1 MSRVG
6 KIARLPEQIRE
17 QINLRLENG
26 EEGRD
31 VVTWLNSLD
40 EVKGIL
46 AEKFEGRPI
55 NDGNLSEWKL
65 GGFRD
70 WQERRNA
77 LAEARRVMA
86 EGLELA
92 ETGNK
97 ALADN
102 LAAWMLG
109 RYVVATRK
117 LLENGADAEGWKLTR
132 EICHDL
138 VALRRGD
145 HGAEWLR
152 IEQERLKMERQKNAR
167 ERKKARSES
176 DKNAALP
183 ALSEEEKERKFDE
196 IFGTL

>member
-1 MSRVG
+1 MA
-6 KIARLPEQIRE
+6 KKA
-17 QINLRLENG
+17 ENI
-26 EEGRD
+26 
-31 VVTWLNSLD
+31 VTWLNSLE
-40 EVKGIL
+40 EVKTIL

-70 WQERRNA
+70 WQERQSA

-183 ALSEEEKERKFDE
+183 ALSEEEKERQFDE
-196 IFGTL
+196 IFGSLQTQTQPQPQPQPELQP

>member
-31 VVTWLNSLD
+31 IVTWLNSLE
-40 EVKGIL
+40 EVKAVL
-46 AEKFEGRPI
+46 AEKFEGCPI

-92 ETGNK
+92 QTGNK

-109 RYVVATRK
+109 RYAVATRK

-132 EICHDL
+132 E
-138 VALRRGD
+138 
-145 HGAEWLR
+145 
-152 IEQERLKMERQKNAR
+152 
-167 ERKKARSES
+167 
-176 DKNAALP
+176 
-183 ALSEEEKERKFDE
+183 
-196 IFGTL
+196 